1 MNNKIKIGLLAL
13 PIAAALT
20 ACGSGG
26 DDYIP
31 DASDADYAALNAAII
46 AHPGMNCYME
56 WGNGVYINNCVQ
68 RGYVIPYSVHVYYPR
83 TGYCGCLSVAP
94 RPSNYRPVYVN
105 KTTYQKTVINKQ
117 TNVTVNN
124 NGSKPAPA
132 KPAPR
137 DAVPPSTGSRPAPAR
152 PAPPV
157 SRPVVSG
164 GRG

>member
-1 MNNKIKIGLLAL
+1 MNNKLKIGLLAL

-26 DDYIP
+26 NDYIP
-31 DASDADYAALNAAII
+31 DASDADYAALNTAII

-105 KTTYQKTVINKQ
+105 KTTYQQTVINKQ
-117 TNVTVNN
+117 TTVKVNN
-124 NGSKPAPA
+124 NPVRSNMKAPQ
-132 KPAPR
+132 
-137 DAVPPSTGSRPAPAR
+137 DAVPKGYT
-152 PAPPV
+152 PPKSSV
-157 SRPVVSG
+157 GTKVVSVPRSSSG
-164 GRG
+164 KR